1 MMNRRSFIQR
11 SLVLSGALTLAFK
24 NTFAAAF
31 GKDAVT
37 GKVTGAGKPLANVLV
52 SDGYSIVQ
60 TKADG
65 TYQFVPAKKA
75 EFVFVIVP
83 AGFEFPHEKQIA
95 RYYKRLNETGGFD
108 FDLTPLKQNDNKHN
122 FIVWADPQVKNKSD
136 VAKMLSQSV
145 PDTVKTIS
153 ELGEASLVHG
163 IAVGDLVWDN
173 HDLFPMYNEAVAEMG
188 IPFFQG
194 LGNHDEDYRMGDDET
209 SDRTFK
215 KFYGPTYY
223 SFNRGRAHY
232 VMLDDVRYL
241 GVEREYDGYVV
252 QQQLDWLEK
261 DLKFVDKDAL
271 LLICL
276 HIPVYNQVKNNK
288 ELYKLLKPFKNVHV
302 LSGHTHYN
310 DNNITGNVYEHNHG
324 TVCGAWWTGPIC
336 EDGTPRGYGVYQVDG
351 NQLKWYYKSMDREK
365 DYQMALFVEELTN
378 QKRLIANVWNWDP
391 AWKVEYWLDDEYKGV
406 LKNEQGLDPM
416 AIKLYKGPDLPMPR
430 GFAEPRETKH
440 LFVAH
445 FGPNVKQVKVVAT
458 DRFGVKYESITNA

>member
-1 MMNRRSFIQR
+1 
-11 SLVLSGALTLAFK
+11 
-24 NTFAAAF
+24 
-31 GKDAVT
+31 
-37 GKVTGAGKPLANVLV
+37 
-52 SDGYSIVQ
+52 
-60 TKADG
+60 
-65 TYQFVPAKKA
+65 
-75 EFVFVIVP
+75 
-83 AGFEFPHEKQIA
+83 
-95 RYYKRLNETGGFD
+95 
-108 FDLTPLKQNDNKHN
+108 
-122 FIVWADPQVKNKSD
+122 
-136 VAKMLSQSV
+136 
-145 PDTVKTIS
+145 
-153 ELGEASLVHG
+153 
-163 IAVGDLVWDN
+163 
-173 HDLFPMYNEAVAEMG
+173 MYNEAVAEMG

-241 GVEREYDGYVV
+241 GVEREYDGYIV

-310 DNNITGNVYEHNHG
+310 DNNIKGNVYEHNHG

-351 NQLKWYYKSMDREK
+351 NQLKWHYKSMEREK

-391 AWKVEYWLDDEYKGV
+391 AWKVEYWLDNEYKGI
-406 LKNEQGLDPM
+406 LRNEQGYDPM
-416 AIKLYKGPDLPMPR
+416 AIKLYKGPDLPKPR

-445 FGPNVKQVKVVAT
+445 FGTNVKQVKVVAT
-458 DRFGVKYESITNA
+458 DRFGVKYESVTNA

>member
-11 SLVLSGALTLAFK
+11 SLVFSGALTLVFK

-31 GKDAVT
+31 GKYAVT

-95 RYYKRLNETGGFD
+95 RYYKRLNETGEFD

-136 VAKMLSQSV
+136 VAKMLLQSV

-310 DNNITGNVYEHNHG
+310 DNNITDNVYEHNHG